1 MCPKLLVRNHY
12 LRANG
17 KNSSNKTKVTVHE
30 FLVNLCFIAAILIL
44 FCLPVNHDF
53 VRVLSGTIYGQT
65 KKNEYG
71 SNKTKVDQKLLR
83 SKFCFIAA
91 ILIFFRLPV
100 NHDFVRVLSGTKP
113 SFTGKRKKMSI
124 AAIKQ
129 RLLCMNLGS

>member
-1 MCPKLLVRNHY
+1 MGSNFCFFPAILIFFRLPVNQGFVPETTRTKSLFT
-12 LRANG
+12 G
-17 KNSSNKTKVTVHE
+17 KRKIAIANSSNKTKVTVHE

-91 ILIFFRLPV
+91 ILIFFVCP
-100 NHDFVRVLSGTKP
+100 
-113 SFTGKRKKMSI
+113 
-124 AAIKQ
+124 
-129 RLLCMNLGS
+129 